1 MEQVKRQPGTSP
13 MQRVRSPSLWEG
25 GGVACAF
32 GVGTRTRTRTPPA
45 SRARG
50 CVTDRLVRVSSR
62 SSRQDQERR
71 GQRAAADV
79 AEVPAVLLAVPA
91 EHGKRVPAGAPASP
105 RPPAARSRPARLPR
119 VRTRPSS
126 RHRAGVTAQTGGQAG
141 RLQDRRSVGGA
152 GAGRRRQC
160 PRGHRAQPM
169 GTDGLSG
176 AEDLSTGGERG
187 SLLPQTSQIKTVQRD
202 VKKTPQLLLKRLRRD
217 FRDNCGFIFLVW
229 HEMNVQ

>member
-126 RHRAGVTAQTGGQAG
+126 RHRAGGHCSDGRPGREAAGPAVGGRGRSRQEAAVSPRAQGTAHG
-141 RLQDRRSVGGA
+141 DRRSLGGR
-152 GAGRRRQC
+152 GPEHRGRERVTL
-160 PRGHRAQPM
+160 AANITNKD
-169 GTDGLSG
+169 GT
-176 AEDLSTGGERG
+176 ERCEKNSTATFKE
-187 SLLPQTSQIKTVQRD
+187 IK
-202 VKKTPQLLLKRLRRD
+202 K
-217 FRDNCGFIFLVW
+217 GF
-229 HEMNVQ
+229 